1 VGLTLRGA
9 KDCNQ
14 GFHHRPT
21 TPLIAYHCRNAAFHG
36 NKFLVQ
42 SYRGRPGID
51 SSHPP
56 SWRSSIMPDDA
67 TMNAK
72 TLIGDWLGLG
82 DVPILLGDVD
92 ELLKRNGV
100 HP

>member
-1 VGLTLRGA
+1 
-9 KDCNQ
+9 
-14 GFHHRPT
+14 
-21 TPLIAYHCRNAAFHG
+21 
-36 NKFLVQ
+36 
-42 SYRGRPGID
+42 
-51 SSHPP
+51 
-56 SWRSSIMPDDA
+56 MPDDA